1 MIYEEYYKKY
11 LIFKRTKDKI
21 SILENKKISLMSNIE
36 IKSNDPSKDIIRTN
50 SKKDTMSDYVAELE
64 IIDEKLEKEKK
75 IKKEIES
82 QLLEKEEE
90 LRNSKETFDKIYL
103 YKYVDK
109 LKYHQICRKI
119 GYEKSS
125 FYNFLEEITKKLNE
139 IKRKEKNGK
148 E

>member
-1 MIYEEYYKKY
+1 MIYEEYFKKY
-11 LIFKRTKDKI
+11 LKLKKVKDKI
-21 SILENKKISLMSNIE
+21 TKFENKKISLMSNIE
-36 IKSNDPSKDIIRTN
+36 IKSNDPSKDVIRTN
-50 SKKDTMSDYVAELE
+50 TKKDTMSDYVAELE

-75 IKKEIES
+75 IKKEIEK

-103 YKYVDK
+103 YKYIDK

-125 FYNFLEEITKKLNE
+125 FYNFLDVISKRLIE

-148 E
+148 